1 MNRVYIV
8 DDDIAVV
15 KALENIIEDK
25 DLGNVVGFNTDGV
38 EAVEEIKNL
47 IPDIV
52 LVDFLMPKIEGV
64 ELVRKIREEN
74 LDIKF
79 VMISQVDSKDMVGK
93 AYKSG
98 IEFFINKP
106 INIIEIE
113 RVIKNVSR
121 TLQMDR
127 KLKSIESLF
136 RKEKEVERQ
145 DNRIDRDE
153 LYIKSILSRLGIMG
167 EKGSEEIL
175 KICNYLIKSKSSILD
190 VKLKKICD
198 IIFENPA
205 AAEQR
210 IRRAVKKGLSNMANL
225 GIEDYLNETFTR
237 YSNRLYDFQEV
248 RAEMDYIRGKSKTPG
263 RISVRKFI
271 DGLMIEKDV
280 GNS

>member
-38 EAVEEIKNL
+38 EAVEEIRNL

-64 ELVRKIREEN
+64 ELVKKIREEN

-175 KICNYLIKSKSSILD
+175 KICNYLIKSKSSIMD
-190 VKLKKICD
+190 VKLKKLCD

>member
-1 MNRVYIV
+1 LNRVYIV

-38 EAVEEIKNL
+38 EAVKEIKNL

-64 ELVRKIREEN
+64 ELVKKIREEN

-175 KICNYLIKSKSSILD
+175 KICNYLIKSKSSIMD
-190 VKLKKICD
+190 VKLKKLCD

>member
-1 MNRVYIV
+1 LNRVYIV

-15 KALENIIEDK
+15 KAIENIIEDK
-25 DLGNVVGFNTDGV
+25 DLGNVVGFNTDGL

-64 ELVRKIREEN
+64 ELVKKIREEN

-210 IRRAVKKGLSNMANL
+210 IRRAVKKGLSNMASL

-248 RAEMDYIRGKSKTPG
+248 RAEMDYIRGKTKTPG

-280 GNS
+280 ANS

>member
-25 DLGNVVGFNTDGV
+25 DLGNVVGFNTDGL

-64 ELVRKIREEN
+64 ELVKKIREEN

-136 RKEKEVERQ
+136 RKEREVERQ

-175 KICNYLIKSKSSILD
+175 KICNYLIKSKSSIMD
-190 VKLKKICD
+190 VKLKKLCD

-205 AAEQR
+205 AVEQR
-210 IRRAVKKGLSNMANL
+210 IRRAVKKGLSNMASL

-248 RAEMDYIRGKSKTPG
+248 RAEMDYIRGKTKTPG

-280 GNS
+280 VNS

>member
-38 EAVEEIKNL
+38 EAVKEIKNL

-64 ELVRKIREEN
+64 ELVKKIREEN

-175 KICNYLIKSKSSILD
+175 KICNYLIKSKSSIMD
-190 VKLKKICD
+190 VKLKKLCD

>member
-1 MNRVYIV
+1 LNRVYIV

-25 DLGNVVGFNTDGV
+25 DLGNVVGFNTDGL

-64 ELVRKIREEN
+64 ELVKKIREEN

-190 VKLKKICD
+190 VKLKKLCD

-210 IRRAVKKGLSNMANL
+210 IRRAVKKGLSNMASL

-280 GNS
+280 ANS

>member
-1 MNRVYIV
+1 LNRVYIV

-210 IRRAVKKGLSNMANL
+210 IRRAVKKGLSNMASL

-248 RAEMDYIRGKSKTPG
+248 RAEMDYVRGKSKTPG

-271 DGLMIEKDV
+271 DGLMIERDV
-280 GNS
+280 ANS

>member
-1 MNRVYIV
+1 LNRVYIV

-38 EAVEEIKNL
+38 EAVKEIKNL

-64 ELVRKIREEN
+64 ELVKKIREEN

-145 DNRIDRDE
+145 DNRIDKDE

-175 KICNYLIKSKSSILD
+175 KICNYLIKSKSSIMD
-190 VKLKKICD
+190 VKLKKLCD

>member
-1 MNRVYIV
+1 LNRVYIV

-38 EAVEEIKNL
+38 EAVEEIRNL

-64 ELVRKIREEN
+64 ELVKKIREEN

-175 KICNYLIKSKSSILD
+175 KICNYLIKSKSSIMD
-190 VKLKKICD
+190 VKLKKLCD

>member
-25 DLGNVVGFNTDGV
+25 DLGNVVGFNTDGL

-64 ELVRKIREEN
+64 ELVKKIREEN

-175 KICNYLIKSKSSILD
+175 KICNYLIKSKSSIMD

-210 IRRAVKKGLSNMANL
+210 IRRAVKKGLSNMASL

-248 RAEMDYIRGKSKTPG
+248 RAEMDYIRGKTKTPG

-280 GNS
+280 VNS

>member
-15 KALENIIEDK
+15 KAIENIIEDK
-25 DLGNVVGFNTDGV
+25 DLGNVVGFNTDGL

-64 ELVRKIREEN
+64 ELVKKIREEN

-210 IRRAVKKGLSNMANL
+210 IRRAVKKGLSNMASL

-248 RAEMDYIRGKSKTPG
+248 RAEMDYIRGKTKTPG

-280 GNS
+280 ANS

>member
-15 KALENIIEDK
+15 KALENIIEDN

-38 EAVEEIKNL
+38 EAVEEIKKL

-64 ELVRKIREEN
+64 ELVKRIREEN

-106 INIIEIE
+106 INIIEIQK
-113 RVIKNVSR
+113 VINNVSR

-136 RKEKEVERQ
+136 IKEKEVGKIN
-145 DNRIDRDE
+145 NRIDKDE
-153 LYIKSILSRLGIMG
+153 IYIKSILSRLGIMG

-175 KICNYLIKSKSSILD
+175 KICNYLIKSNSSILD
-190 VKLKKICD
+190 VKLKNLCD

-210 IRRAVKKGLSNMANL
+210 IRRAVKKGLSNTASL

-248 RAEMDYIRGKSKTPG
+248 RTEMDYIRGKSKTPG

-280 GNS
+280 ANS

>member
-1 MNRVYIV
+1 
-8 DDDIAVV
+8 
-15 KALENIIEDK
+15 
-25 DLGNVVGFNTDGV
+25 
-38 EAVEEIKNL
+38 
-47 IPDIV
+47 
-52 LVDFLMPKIEGV
+52 
-64 ELVRKIREEN
+64 
-74 LDIKF
+74 
-79 VMISQVDSKDMVGK
+79 
-93 AYKSG
+93 
-98 IEFFINKP
+98 
-106 INIIEIE
+106 
-113 RVIKNVSR
+113 
-121 TLQMDR
+121 MDR

-210 IRRAVKKGLSNMANL
+210 IRRAVKKGLSNMASL

-248 RAEMDYIRGKSKTPG
+248 RAEMDYVRGKSKTPG

-271 DGLMIEKDV
+271 DGLMIERDV
-280 GNS
+280 ANS